1 MARKK
6 RRKRSAG
13 SSKKIRRER
22 SRRTR
27 QPPWSVAGAIAA
39 VGFGFALVSLLPGDE
54 GNDDVNAA
62 LDPVSIDAGRVLY
75 SENCASCHGALLEGQ
90 ENWKQHLP
98 DGSLPAPPHDETG
111 HTWHHPDEYL
121 FTVTKLGGAATAP
134 PGFVSAMPGFEDSL
148 SDREIWQVLDFIK
161 GQWPEDIRAR
171 QRRISKQ

>member
-13 SSKKIRRER
+13 SSKKSRRGR
-22 SRRTR
+22 SKRTR
-27 QPPWSVAGAIAA
+27 QPLWSVAGAIAA
-39 VGFGFALVSLLPGDE
+39 VGFGFALASLLPVGE
-54 GNDDVNAA
+54 GNDGGRVA
-62 LDPVSIDAGRVLY
+62 LDSARIDAGRVLY